1 MNTNTNTYTIKT
13 NPDKYDNLHKC
24 DQKYWKFSCDF
35 STTQNMDTLARA
47 TQKTIDLLSGIIQS
61 HNHDNGFKPE
71 NVEAAVQLLKVIED
85 GVTTYM
91 SKKGSD
97 LRVATFVVY
106 QFQRWA
112 FRIWYRDTK
121 AARDRVKGWCL
132 PSDFTMALTDD
143 ASPAK
148 PEKKPAEKKAPA
160 KQEKKPAQPKAEK
173 KAPAKKAPAKQDI
186 AKANEATFVSK
197 LTKAQKKELVI
208 ALMAELLK

>member
-160 KQEKKPAQPKAEK
+160 KQ
-173 KAPAKKAPAKQDI
+173 DI